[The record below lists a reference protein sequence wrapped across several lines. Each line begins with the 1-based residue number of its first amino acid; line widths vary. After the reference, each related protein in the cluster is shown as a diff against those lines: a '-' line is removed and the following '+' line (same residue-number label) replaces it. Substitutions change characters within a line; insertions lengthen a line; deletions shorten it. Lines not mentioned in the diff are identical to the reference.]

1 MAGSKYLI
9 VGSSHAGLEALH
21 AIRAVDPEGSITM
34 VTRDGHLPYSP
45 TILPYIVSDCSRPGK
60 VTLRSDDYFQ
70 KHDVEFTRGAEL
82 VSLDTKRKTATLSDG
97 TSRTYEKLLLATGAS
112 PVIPLIKGLD
122 QVRFHVLRTMDDAL
136 ELRQAIGNAKRAV
149 VLGAGLIGTHGAEN
163 LAKAGLKVT
172 LIETQGQ
179 ILPGY
184 FDRDAAAIIE
194 NVFMRYGIELI
205 LGCGARE
212 VRPGAV
218 VLDDGRDLPFDL
230 LMIGTGVRPAL
241 GYLKDSDIKIGR
253 GILVDESMRT
263 SAPDVWAAG
272 DCAEVAL
279 FQTEGNG
286 IAGIL
291 PMAVE
296 QGRIAGM
303 GMAGDR
309 SGKPFPG
316 AVSINTYTFYGQQ
329 AISVG
334 SGIAGPAPDGAENI
348 VAADPMRNIY
358 RRIVL
363 KNGRLVG
370 IAGINVPL
378 DPGILWQMIV
388 RRIDLTPIKASF
400 LEDPLSTG
408 RSLMSRRWR

>member
-1 MAGSKYLI
+1 
-9 VGSSHAGLEALH
+9 
-21 AIRAVDPEGSITM
+21 
-34 VTRDGHLPYSP
+34 
-45 TILPYIVSDCSRPGK
+45 
-60 VTLRSDDYFQ
+60 LRSDDYFQ